1 MIDVSIVNVAL
12 PTIRTGL
19 QASGAG
25 IQLIVA
31 GYMIT
36 YAVSLIPGARLGER
50 FGSTRLFMVGL
61 AVFTLASL
69 ACGLAG
75 SAGQLIAFR
84 LVQGVGAGAMI
95 PQVMNL
101 IQRMFEGR
109 ARSRALGLYT
119 GVIVLGLV
127 LGQVLGGVLVSIDV
141 AGIGW
146 RSIFLINV
154 PVGAVLL
161 LVATRVLPPARQT
174 GGRGLDPAGIAA
186 CALAVLALIVPI
198 VLGRELGW
206 PSWCQISLALFPVF
220 AAAFIAIE
228 RHGSKT
234 NGSPLV
240 PAALLRVPGLMIGL
254 VTLLFVMAGSAA
266 YQFVFTLY
274 LQSTLGASPLET
286 GLLFIPQAAGSA
298 LSSVLW
304 PRFVTRG
311 RRWLVTIGMI
321 GAAGAYLLQLPLLSV
336 QSADGLALLPLTC
349 NLLATGVLAG
359 LGYSAS
365 MALTIDRVPKE
376 RAANASGAVITVVQ
390 LAQALGVALIGTLY
404 LHAVTKGASAEQKLA
419 PALYAI
425 GAAALLAALIGLFLP
440 ADVAQLPARATQPE

>member
-50 FGSTRLFMVGL
+50 FGSTRLFIVGL

-127 LGQVLGGVLVSIDV
+127 LGQVLGGVLVSIDI
-141 AGIGW
+141 AGTGW
-146 RSIFLINV
+146 RSIFLINM

-161 LVATRVLPPARQT
+161 LVATRILPPRVASSKN
-174 GGRGLDPAGIAA
+174 DPETPGVVAA
-186 CALAVLALIVPI
+186 KC
-198 VLGRELGW
+198 
-206 PSWCQISLALFPVF
+206 
-220 AAAFIAIE
+220 
-228 RHGSKT
+228 T
-234 NGSPLV
+234 LV
-240 PAALLRVPGLMIGL
+240 
-254 VTLLFVMAGSAA
+254 S
-266 YQFVFTLY
+266 
-274 LQSTLGASPLET
+274 
-286 GLLFIPQAAGSA
+286 
-298 LSSVLW
+298 
-304 PRFVTRG
+304 
-311 RRWLVTIGMI
+311 
-321 GAAGAYLLQLPLLSV
+321 
-336 QSADGLALLPLTC
+336 
-349 NLLATGVLAG
+349 
-359 LGYSAS
+359 
-365 MALTIDRVPKE
+365 
-376 RAANASGAVITVVQ
+376 
-390 LAQALGVALIGTLY
+390 
-404 LHAVTKGASAEQKLA
+404 
-419 PALYAI
+419 
-425 GAAALLAALIGLFLP
+425 
-440 ADVAQLPARATQPE
+440 